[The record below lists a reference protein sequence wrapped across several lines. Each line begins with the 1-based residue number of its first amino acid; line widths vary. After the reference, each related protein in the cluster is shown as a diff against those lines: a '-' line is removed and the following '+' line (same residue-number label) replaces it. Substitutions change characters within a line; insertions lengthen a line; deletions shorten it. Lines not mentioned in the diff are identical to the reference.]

1 MIAQTHRPIVL
12 TRARRL
18 ATVLFLMRRR
28 MRLIAHG
35 SVVTTV
41 GVLALAA
48 HAGGQQGRVPPPA
61 KESVNA
67 CLPQTGSRSWCGDGD
82 HPLSAKLAGPSDVA
96 VAPDGDLLVAD
107 TMNNV
112 IRRVGRKT
120 IVSIGGTGE
129 RGRSLAALKASQ
141 AGFAAPEGVA
151 VADDGSVLVADTGN
165 DAVRSI
171 SVTGVVTTLLSAGGP
186 RRLALDAPRDVV
198 ALADGGF
205 LVADSGNDRVLRVT
219 DEDIT
224 VVAGTGEPGFAGD
237 GGPAQAAQLHGP
249 AQIALDVD
257 GSIYIADTGNDA
269 VRHVLSSGTIET
281 VTRAIADPVGVSP
294 VPGGELLVSSAAG
307 VHAVAGDGTATRI
320 AGGAGAGYNANGGS
334 ALGTLLDG
342 VAQIAPRGDGAIL
355 LAERSSD
362 RIRAL
367 DAARTS
373 IATVAGSGKPVK
385 PPKLTIP
392 RRPFPASLRLRKPA
406 AGAALVARSAQSA
419 NCDGYKPGFATFNL
433 VPATSSTLTR
443 KARRKLRFSFKTSKR
458 ANVLVEL
465 YRNGKRVVRKRRN
478 GVPVDPKAKSR
489 RISVTFQ
496 KGRRIR
502 GDYVIRLWGVSVGNG
517 VERCDSRRVSLR

>member
-1 MIAQTHRPIVL
+1 
-12 TRARRL
+12 
-18 ATVLFLMRRR
+18 MRRR
-28 MRLIAHG
+28 IRLLAQG
-35 SVVTTV
+35 SVVTAV
-41 GVLALAA
+41 AVLALAT

-82 HPLSAKLAGPSDVA
+82 AATSAKLAGPSDVA
-96 VAPDGDLLVAD
+96 VAPDGDLLIAD
-107 TMNNV
+107 TVNNV
-112 IRRVGRKT
+112 IRRVGRES

-129 RGRSLAALKASQ
+129 RGRSLAALKSSQ

-151 VADDGSVLVADTGN
+151 AAADGSVLVADTGN

-171 SVTGVVTTLLSAGGP
+171 SVGGVVTTLLSAEGP
-186 RRLALDAPRDVV
+186 RRVALDAPRDVV

-219 DEDIT
+219 DEDVT
-224 VVAGTGEPGFAGD
+224 VVAGTGEPGFTGD
-237 GGPAQAAQLHGP
+237 GGPAQAAQLRGP
-249 AQIALDVD
+249 AQITVAGD
-257 GSIYIADTGNDA
+257 GSVFIADAGNDA
-269 VRHVLSSGTIET
+269 VRRVDPSGTIVT
-281 VTRAIADPVGVSP
+281 MTRAVADPVGVYAEPSGR
-294 VPGGELLVSSAAG
+294 VLVSSATG
-307 VHAVAGDGTATRI
+307 VHAIAADGSAARL
-320 AGGAGAGYNANGGS
+320 AGGANDGYNANGGK
-334 ALGTLLDG
+334 ALDVLLDG
-342 VAQIAPRGDGAIL
+342 VAQIAPRGDGGLL
-355 LAERSSD
+355 LAERDSD
-362 RIRAL
+362 RIRLL
-367 DAARTS
+367 DATRTV

-385 PPKLTIP
+385 PLKLTIP
-392 RRPFPASLRLRKPA
+392 RRPFPSSLRLKKPA
-406 AGAALVARSAQSA
+406 AAAALVARGAQSS

-443 KARRKLRFSFKTSKR
+443 KARRKLRFSFRTSKR

-465 YRNGKRVVRKRRN
+465 YRNGKRVVRTRRN

-496 KGRRIR
+496 KGKKIK